1 MYGWTD
7 SNISENHT
15 QLKNIFCGFVFFLH
29 PLGSLPK
36 LDRFSCK
43 DAWQEWLQALWIK
56 PVMPKCCVGWWLDW
70 IGWGMIRLMDF
81 MKFPYLTDVR
91 CLPYMMSDARIID
104 RPTRGKDSGPS
115 SCISPYLMVRWCGIS
130 PKSPSGWWF
139 KTFFIFHIWLLLYG
153 IILPID

>member
-1 MYGWTD
+1 MGKGRSCACTDGWTD

-15 QLKNIFCGFVFFLH
+15 QLKKNIVRFRFFLH

-43 DAWQEWLQALWIK
+43 DPWQEWLQALWIK

-81 MKFPYLTDVR
+81 MKFPTL
-91 CLPYMMSDARIID
+91 LMSDAYLTWCQMPVLSTVQHGERQWSIILHI
-104 RPTRGKDSGPS
+104 TILHVS
-115 SCISPYLMVRWCGIS
+115 LMWDQSKI
-130 PKSPSGWWF
+130 
-139 KTFFIFHIWLLLYG
+139 TIWLVV
-153 IILPID
+153 